1 MSLIITSSHDGSA
14 VGVQD
19 KIDSPYMYR
28 NNYMSGLKIPANS
41 EIAVESVKINRSMI
55 LDYESP
61 ITSNFWF
68 GQRLAS
74 NASYDESLSYMI
86 PTQNNIKANLSP
98 TDFAPEF
105 LEVLKEAYSVHPEID
120 SVNGISMEV
129 NHTGTAVTHPFQG
142 YKYKIN
148 QIGASAT
155 SAIPPTGYE
164 KAIFGEAEYTADSA
178 SGVIESLDADT
189 ELYAQLQPVDN
200 VGGPISLFDGEV
212 KFEAMSGDEYTV
224 GLSRP
229 IYNGAEDNF
238 DPKASNPT
246 LRYWGGA
253 GSGIGPD
260 LDQFYDF
267 AAQVGTDGDLR
278 LYHAVPDNI
287 FNTTGTLEMREIIYY
302 NKNNTATT
310 ANNGPNSSFATG
322 SPIKSAS
329 ITDITFNVENEVVTI
344 SASGKVVAKCI
355 DISSASFKDQVPK
368 PVSQTCWKMYPTVGL
383 WDLGETV
390 KVSSYRCRT
399 SSTIHKNILPNNWG
413 FKSIIH
419 ADMDTV
425 FSDAV
430 DPDTGEYEVS
440 EPWTNALN
448 WALDVD
454 MRPLNQ
460 RFLDIYGVDASFEEF
475 GSDFVR
481 PYKGLNAS
489 SMEDYEPIFI
499 VGKSD
504 RYLTTQNQ
512 LWQPNS
518 GDVLGFTPFSIA
530 PLENSIDVSTGQASF
545 TSTTR
550 PHLTSQQST
559 YIRVPTLNHKSH
571 NFGTGNPSKIL
582 FQVPRFDNSGTE
594 LGALY
599 FQNNDKSFIDLNN
612 PTDVMVTDL
621 DVQFVRKN
629 ERFATDLTGSSEVC
643 FFVRPKAKM

>member
-41 EIAVESVKINRSMI
+41 EIAVESVKINRSML

-68 GQRLAS
+68 GERLAS
-74 NASYDESLSYMI
+74 NASHDESLSYMI
-86 PTQNNIKANLSP
+86 PSENKIKANLSP

-105 LEVLKEAYSVHPEID
+105 LEVLKEAYSLHPEID
-120 SVNGISMEV
+120 TVNGISMEV
-129 NHTGTAVTHPFQG
+129 KHTTGALHPFQG
-142 YKYKIN
+142 FNYKIN
-148 QIGASAT
+148 QVGASAT
-155 SAIPPTGYE
+155 ESIPPPGSEINIYNGVTYTGGVMT
-164 KAIFGEAEYTADSA
+164 AGEADCYTQLRPENA
-178 SGVIESLDADT
+178 S
-189 ELYAQLQPVDN
+189 
-200 VGGPISLFDGEV
+200 GGPISLFDGQLR
-212 KFEAMSGDEYTV
+212 FDTFTGSGSWTV

-229 IYNGAEDNF
+229 IYNQALEEGTDLVIYGEN
-238 DPKASNPT
+238 NPT
-246 LRYWGGA
+246 LRYFEDT
-253 GSGIGPD
+253 SGLGPD
-260 LDQFYDF
+260 NDQFYDF
-267 AAQVGTDGDLR
+267 AVESKNGEIR
-278 LYHAVPDNI
+278 LYHAVPDST
-287 FNTTGTLEMREIIYY
+287 FNSNGTLVMREIIYY
-302 NKNNTATT
+302 NKVNSSTT
-310 ANNGPNSSFATG
+310 AANAPANTSFATN
-322 SPIKSAS
+322 SPIPSAS
-329 ITDITFNVENEVVTI
+329 ITDITFSVSNEIVTI
-344 SASGKVVAKCI
+344 SASGNVISTVG

-383 WDLGETV
+383 HASGD
-390 KVSSYRCRT
+390 KVSIDSYRCRT
-399 SSTIHKNILPNNWG
+399 SSTIHKNTITNNWG
-413 FKSIIH
+413 FKSIMH
-419 ADMDTV
+419 ADVDTV
-425 FSDAV
+425 SGSGTDDNRYKV
-430 DPDTGEYEVS
+430 Q
-440 EPWTNALN
+440 EPWSNALN

-460 RFLDIYGVDASFEEF
+460 RFLDVYGNSAELEEF
-475 GSDFVR
+475 GSAYVR

-489 SMEDYEPIFI
+489 TMDDYEPIFI
-499 VGKSD
+499 TGKSD
-504 RYLTTQNQ
+504 RYLTTFNQ
-512 LWQPNS
+512 MWQPNS
-518 GDVLGFTPFSIA
+518 AEVLGFTPFSIG
-530 PLENSIDVSTGQASF
+530 PLENSITVSTGQASF

-550 PHLTSQQST
+550 PLMTSQQST

-599 FQNNDKSFIDLNN
+599 FQNNDKSFVDLNN
-612 PTDVMVTDL
+612 PSDIMITDL

>member
-41 EIAVESVKINRSMI
+41 EIAVESVKINRSML
-55 LDYESP
+55 LDYESS

-68 GQRLAS
+68 GERLAS

-86 PTQNNIKANLSP
+86 PTQNKIKANLSP

-148 QIGASAT
+148 QIGASAA
-155 SAIPPTGYE
+155 SAIPPSGYE
-164 KAIFGEAEYTADSA
+164 KAIYGEVEYSADSA
-178 SGVIESLDADT
+178 SGVVKALEND
-189 ELYAQLQPVDN
+189 LYCQLQPVDD

-212 KFEAMSGDEYTV
+212 KFEAMSGSMWTV

-229 IYNGAEDNF
+229 IYNLAAQEGLNVNVV
-238 DPKASNPT
+238 SNNPT
-246 LRYWGGA
+246 LRYFDGQK
-253 GSGIGPD
+253 GIGPD
-260 LDQFYDF
+260 DDQFYDF
-267 AAQVGTDGDLR
+267 AAEADETGFLR

-287 FNTTGTLEMREIIYY
+287 INTTGTLEMREIIYY

-368 PVSQTCWKMYPTVGL
+368 PVSQTCWKMYPTVAL
-383 WDLGETV
+383 TKTNETV
-390 KVSSYRCRT
+390 KITSYRCRT

-425 FSDAV
+425 FTDAV
-430 DPDTGEYEVS
+430 VAGDYEVT

-460 RFLDIYGVDASFEEF
+460 RFLDVYGVDASFEDF
-475 GSDFVR
+475 GSAFVR

-530 PLENSIDVSTGQASF
+530 PLENSITPSSGQASF

-559 YIRVPTLNHKSH
+559 YNCLNIFYHSGRGPT
-571 NFGTGNPSKIL
+571 NFCRSAGC
-582 FQVPRFDNSGTE
+582 
-594 LGALY
+594 
-599 FQNNDKSFIDLNN
+599 
-612 PTDVMVTDL
+612 
-621 DVQFVRKN
+621 QFLIIITSLQYTFKV
-629 ERFATDLTGSSEVC
+629 
-643 FFVRPKAKM
+643 